1 MAEVS
6 GPGELSH
13 PEEIAKFRKELADSG
28 VELIERDHESLG
40 YCPGLKAGQPGQ
52 MHVSKGASYS
62 AWCHEMQHMRDDRDA
77 GWEGIMRSLMDKD
90 GRFAR
95 EQRAYGVEI
104 ALAEEVGREDIA
116 ERLRANLKEEGR
128 AIYGD
133 G

>member
-40 YCPGLKAGQPGQ
+40 YCPGLKAEQPGQ

-90 GRFAR
+90 ERFSR
-95 EQRAYGVEI
+95 ERRAYGVEI